1 MATSEVQI
9 CNIALQMLGA
19 DPITALNEGSKRA
32 SLCKEFYEPA
42 RDATLRDHE
51 WNFAQVRVLLVK
63 EVATPAWGFDF
74 QYQLP
79 TDPYCLRVN
88 EPYPMEAEWT
98 VESDADGTGRKL
110 LSDTDNIGIRYTAR
124 VTDPNLYTPLF
135 VMALSA
141 NLAAMMALPLTEDF
155 RQTQLMEAKYKAL
168 LNEAKSM
175 DSQEGSPKQAGPHSE
190 VLLAVRRHGANAAW
204 WNRSKNSFG
213 F

>member
-19 DPITALNEGSKRA
+19 NPITSLTEGSQRA
-32 SLCKEFYEPA
+32 SLCNEFYGPA

-51 WNFAQVRVLLVK
+51 WNFAQVRVNLVK
-63 EVATPAWGFDF
+63 EVETPAWGFDF

-79 TDPYCLRVN
+79 TSPYCLRVN
-88 EPYPMEAEWT
+88 EPDPIEAEWT
-98 VESDADGTGRKL
+98 VESNADGSGRKL
-110 LSDTDNIGIRYTAR
+110 LSDTDGIGIRYTAR
-124 VTDPNLYTPLF
+124 ITDVNLYTPLF
-135 VMALSA
+135 VMALAA
-141 NLAAMMALPLTEDF
+141 NLAAMMALPLTEDS
-155 RQTQLMEAKYKAL
+155 RQMQLMETKYRAL
-168 LNEAKSM
+168 LSEAKSM
-175 DSQEGSPKQAGPHSE
+175 DSQEGSPKPAGPHAE